1 MNARCMI
8 HSKRLQ
14 RGMSLIELMVSV
26 TISLVVMIALLQVM
40 LASMRVDNSSSN
52 VARMQESGRNAL
64 DLMGRVI
71 RQAGA
76 RANVDVAFVGVTVN
90 SVAGAPVYGV
100 DNSSTPDTIRLQFEA
115 QAGDLDCASN
125 AAAAGAIMNF
135 SFAVD
140 TTVTPPTLTCTDTAG
155 NSTVVA
161 NNIEDMQII
170 YGLDAARDG
179 SIDLYKPNPTATE
192 FRQAA
197 AVRVFLVV
205 RGPSVDGAA
214 NKTQT
219 YTLNGT
225 QVTKTDGFLRQVYS
239 ATFTVRNQAG

>member
-8 HSKRLQ
+8 HYKRLQ
-14 RGMSLIELMVSV
+14 RGLTLIELMVSV
-26 TISLVVMIALLQVM
+26 VISFLVLIALLQM
-40 LASMRVDNSSSN
+40 LLSSMRADSSSSN

-64 DLMGRVI
+64 DLMGRAV

-76 RANVDVAFVGVTVN
+76 RGNVDLPFVGVNVN
-90 SVAGAPVYGV
+90 GVAGAPVYGV

-125 AAAAGAIMNF
+125 AAVTGDIINF

-140 TTVTPPTLTCTDTAG
+140 TTVTPPTLTCTDSAG

-161 NNIEDMQII
+161 TNIENMQII
-170 YGLDAARDG
+170 YGIDSSKDG
-179 SIDLYKPNPTATE
+179 IIDSYKSNPTAAE

-205 RGPSVDGAA
+205 RGPSVDGTA

-239 ATFTVRNQAG
+239 TTFTVRNQAG